1 MSAPERIARATR
13 LASRQLATLSFAPPV
28 ACIYDPMQYAWRPH
42 RLYLRRFAGAPKR
55 FLMLGMNPGPF
66 GMAQTGVPFG
76 DVAMVRD
83 WMGIEAPVTQPPQK
97 HPKRPVLGFDCTR
110 SEVSGSRFWGWARD
124 RFGSAERFFAAGFVH
139 NYCPLVFMADSGR
152 NITPDKLPRGE
163 RDALYAL
170 CDRLLRIVIE
180 SLRPRELVAVGA
192 FAEQRLGPLAAA
204 LGLGVRRIPHPSP
217 ASPVANKGWAEAVD
231 AVLADLL
238 PSP

>member
-1 MSAPERIARATR
+1 
-13 LASRQLATLSFAPPV
+13 
-28 ACIYDPMQYAWRPH
+28 
-42 RLYLRRFAGAPKR
+42 
-55 FLMLGMNPGPF
+55 
-66 GMAQTGVPFG
+66 
-76 DVAMVRD
+76 
-83 WMGIEAPVTQPPQK
+83 
-97 HPKRPVLGFDCTR
+97 VLGFDCTR

-124 RFGSAERFFAAGFVH
+124 RFGSAEHFFAAGFVH

-192 FAEQRLGPLAAA
+192 FAEQRLVPLAAA
-204 LGLGVRRIPHPSP
+204 LGLGLRRIPHPSP